1 MHIHT
6 HSYIT
11 QVSIIR
17 TCIQDL
23 CNNTDCQCNVSFSN
37 ISYICFIF
45 PCVSGKCLFFKLL
58 RSMDHISSAVS
69 DVNGFG
75 LVPYFYKSIKLVSY
89 YFLQKL
95 NLSLLLFLAL
105 MDFVSCVISHVY
117 ILSLPLFLMSVQLVS
132 SVISKKNGLFVSFV
146 MPNITGL
153 CLCCSFL

>member
-23 CNNTDCQCNVSFSN
+23 CNSTDCQCNVSFSN
-37 ISYICFIF
+37 ISNICFIF

-95 NLSLLLFLAL
+95 NLSLLLFLASIY
-105 MDFVSCVISHVY
+105 FVSCFISHVNR
-117 ILSLPLFLMSVQLVS
+117 LSLQLFLMSVQLVS
-132 SVISKKNGLFVSFV
+132 SVISKKKNGLFVSFV
-146 MPNITGL
+146 MFNITGL
-153 CLCCSFL
+153 CL